1 MQSPVLC
8 VVHLALGCV
17 QILDQGMV
25 APVCLLNTCDDGR
38 KLPPREVGLGKP
50 GRQPRCQDSQ
60 QEQPCELQANVL
72 LATIPSFTSD
82 VCSCFLHQDPCTQ
95 LSLVPFSNSAK
106 RDSMQS

>member
-38 KLPPREVGLGKP
+38 KLPPREVRLGKP

-72 LATIPSFTSD
+72 LATIPPFTSGLQLLPA
-82 VCSCFLHQDPCTQ
+82 SRSLHTAESGTVFQFGQ
-95 LSLVPFSNSAK
+95 A
-106 RDSMQS
+106 